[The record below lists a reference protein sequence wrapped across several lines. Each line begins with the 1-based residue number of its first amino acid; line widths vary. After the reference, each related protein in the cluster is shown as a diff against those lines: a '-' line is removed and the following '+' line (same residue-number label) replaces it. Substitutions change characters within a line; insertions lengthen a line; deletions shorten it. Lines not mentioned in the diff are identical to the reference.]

1 MDQKKQLINLL
12 VLLEDAAADSQ
23 FQVSGLK

>member
-1 MDQKKQLINLL
+1 MDQKKGLINLL